1 MMLLAFSELPQSAIG
16 LIAFVSSGFLLALR
30 GNHVIFDKH
39 FTALAEKSSR
49 DIDKV
54 MKTHERVTDK
64 LAAGLGDV
72 RESVDNLGDKL
83 DRHGNKIKDLI
94 RHVKGEVD
102 DDSDG

>member
-1 MMLLAFSELPQSAIG
+1 
-16 LIAFVSSGFLLALR
+16 
-30 GNHVIFDKH
+30 
-39 FTALAEKSSR
+39 
-49 DIDKV
+49 